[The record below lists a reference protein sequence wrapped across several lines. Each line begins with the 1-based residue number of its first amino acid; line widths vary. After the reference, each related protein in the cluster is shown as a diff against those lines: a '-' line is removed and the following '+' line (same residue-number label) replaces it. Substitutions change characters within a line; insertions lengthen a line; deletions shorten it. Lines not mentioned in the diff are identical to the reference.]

1 MASRKPDPE
10 AHDPRIAIPP
20 HMAEVKPF
28 DAAQAQAEIYGAKYG
43 FIGRGYGLSAELSR
57 PRRTQGKR
65 KCPSKVAP
73 KEAPLISREFDELLI
88 DLDFD

>member
-1 MASRKPDPE
+1 MKKHDE
-10 AHDPRIAIPP
+10 DAHDPRVAIPP
-20 HMAEVKPF
+20 HLAPVKPF
-28 DAAQAQAEIYGAKYG
+28 DAEEARREIYGAKFG
-43 FIGRGYGLSAELSR
+43 FIGRGYGLAAELSR
-57 PRRTQGKR
+57 PKRTQGKR

>member
-1 MASRKPDPE
+1 MTSRKHDPE

-20 HMAEVKPF
+20 HIAPRQHF

-43 FIGRGYGLSAELSR
+43 FIGHGYGLAAELTR
-57 PRRTQGKR
+57 PKRTQGKKR
-65 KCPSKVAP
+65 CPSKVAP
-73 KEAPLISREFDELLI
+73 KEAPLISKEFDELLI